1 MPFNL
6 IGAVNSKWKKNL
18 ETIRNQFSGLCLA
31 YHESRFDSSAIG
43 KTNPDGSKDLGI
55 FQISEKWWCKWDRV
69 SIVSCDVKCEK
80 VVRFH

>member
-1 MPFNL
+1 M
-6 IGAVNSKWKKNL
+6 
-18 ETIRNQFSGLCLA
+18 A

-43 KTNPDGSKDLGI
+43 RTNPDGSKDLGI

-80 VVRFH
+80 VLRVC